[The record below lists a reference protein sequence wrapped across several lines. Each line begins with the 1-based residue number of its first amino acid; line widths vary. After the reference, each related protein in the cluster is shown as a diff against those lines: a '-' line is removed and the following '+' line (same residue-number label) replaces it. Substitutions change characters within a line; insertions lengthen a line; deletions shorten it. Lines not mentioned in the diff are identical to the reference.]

1 MKEEKFKVLQY
12 IRELISRI
20 DKELENIP
28 KKEIELKNRIR
39 NNTYDILEIA
49 YEANSVEDIILKKS
63 LLLKIV
69 AKIKVI
75 DFLLNLCFEK
85 QIITEKKYFKLTQ
98 KIDDIVKY
106 TMGWLKYIK

>member
-1 MKEEKFKVLQY
+1 M
-12 IRELISRI
+12 
-20 DKELENIP
+20 
-28 KKEIELKNRIR
+28 
-39 NNTYDILEIA
+39 
-49 YEANSVEDIILKKS
+49 
-63 LLLKIV
+63 LLKIV